1 MEIIADTL
9 AEAHEGAVDAILNR
23 HKKID
28 INTSPDK
35 KEATIEFESLDGTD
49 EVITIKVRHPLA
61 EPQISTGCPFGP
73 GFTAAYKKQFLTL
86 TPPRE
91 DGMHATYTY
100 WNRHEDHPSSISMS
114 KFSIWWRC
122 IRNHVLGIEE
132 TVGDKILFGD
142 GRGDGLKQ
150 ITSIIE
156 KLARDP
162 NNRRG
167 ISITWNPSL
176 DMTSTDPPCMI
187 FIQVVIRNGKVHLRT
202 LFRSQDTLLG
212 LCENLVGAAALIEYI
227 TNEINRMARTSYKV
241 GTLIL
246 ISTIPHIYQ
255 IRDANY
261 LEQMKVEINRK
272 KTLGLWKVRVIDEW
286 ESDL

>member
-9 AEAHEGAVDAILNR
+9 SEAHEGAVDAVLSRN
-23 HKKID
+23 KKID
-28 INTSPDK
+28 IQTSPDK

-49 EVITIKVRHPLA
+49 EVITIKVRNPLA
-61 EPQISTGCPFGP
+61 EPQVSAGCPFKA

-86 TPPRE
+86 TPPRK
-91 DGMHATYTY
+91 DGMQATYTY
-100 WNRHEDHPSSISMS
+100 WNRHEDHPSSIPRSKISM
-114 KFSIWWRC
+114 WWRR

-132 TVGDKILFGD
+132 TVGDRILFGD
-142 GRGDGLKQ
+142 GRGDGIKQ

-156 KLARDP
+156 KLAKDP

-167 ISITWNPSL
+167 VSVTWNPLL

-187 FIQVVIRNGKVHLRT
+187 FIQIVIRNGKVYMRT
-202 LFRSQDTLLG
+202 LFRSQDILLG

-227 TNEINRMARTSYKV
+227 TNEINRLAGTSYTV

-255 IRDANY
+255 IRDANH
-261 LEQMKVEINRK
+261 LDEMKVEINRK
-272 KTLGLWKVRVIDEW
+272 KTLGLWKVRVISEW
-286 ESDL
+286 GE